1 MGVAVTTMAQTEQR
15 TTHIKILGCGV
26 GGRVV
31 DGDSRADQV
40 DRTGL
45 VGGLARCQKG
55 LAHSVKRGW

>member
-1 MGVAVTTMAQTEQR
+1 M
-15 TTHIKILGCGV
+15 

-40 DRTGL
+40 DGTGL

-55 LAHSVKRGW
+55 LAHSVKQGLVKVGN